1 MKRKITLITALL
13 ILAGLLTACDMF
25 PVATEEP
32 QATLPP
38 VKASTDVIAE
48 GRLVPHK
55 YVTLAFNTGGQVAEV
70 LVEEGEQVQAG
81 QTMAQLNHYEPAEA
95 AISAAEAELLNA
107 QHALN
112 DLTENADVI
121 SAEAQQQ
128 VAVARDAVR
137 HAEWRL
143 DSLRSGNKQ
152 VDIDSA
158 KANVVL
164 LKDELEEAQKDF
176 ARYRNKSEDDVQR
189 ATFLSKLTDAQR
201 KYDNAVNLL
210 NNLEGTA
217 TEIDLAIREAELSLA
232 QARLAFAQQEYDAL
246 KDGPDPDDVSRAQ
259 ARVTAAESRLSAA
272 KAALEDLSL
281 SAPFAGEVVKLNIKD
296 GEQAA
301 PGQPAVV
308 LADFSRWLVET
319 DDLTEMEVPEIHVGQ
334 KAQIIPDSLPN
345 LQLQGQVA
353 SISNIFEER
362 RGDVLY
368 TVEVAL
374 KEHDP
379 RLRWGMT
386 VAVTFENG
394 KSNTQT
400 QP

>member
-1 MKRKITLITALL
+1 MKRKITLMTALL
-13 ILAGLLTACDMF
+13 ILAGSLAACDMF
-25 PVATEEP
+25 PAATEEP

-48 GRLVPHK
+48 GRLVPHE
-55 YVTLAFNTGGQVAEV
+55 YVTLAFNTGGQIAEV
-70 LVEEGEQVQAG
+70 LVEEGAQVQAG
-81 QTMAQLNHYEPAEA
+81 QTMAQLNHYEQAEA
-95 AISAAEAELLNA
+95 EISAAEAELLNA
-107 QHALN
+107 QQVLK
-112 DLTENADVI
+112 DLRENADVI

-128 VAVARDAVR
+128 VAQARDAVR

-143 DSLRSGNKQ
+143 DSLRSGSKQ

-158 KANVVL
+158 RASVVL
-164 LKDELEEAQKDF
+164 LKDELDEAQKDF
-176 ARYRNKSEDDVQR
+176 ARYRNKPEDDVQR

-232 QARLAFAQQEYDAL
+232 QARLAFAQQEYEAVQ
-246 KDGPDPDDVSRAQ
+246 DGPDPDDVSRAE
-259 ARVTAAESRLSAA
+259 ARVIAAENRLSAA
-272 KAALEDLSL
+272 QAALEDLGL
-281 SAPFAGEVVKLNIKD
+281 SAPFAGEAVQMNIKA

-301 PGQPAVV
+301 PGQPAIV

-319 DDLTEMEVPEIHVGQ
+319 DDLTEMEVPEIQVGQ
-334 KAQIIPDSLPN
+334 RAQITPDALPN
-345 LQLQGQVA
+345 LQLQGQVT

-368 TVEVAL
+368 TVEISL
-374 KEHDP
+374 QEYDP

-386 VAVTFENG
+386 VQITFENG
-394 KSNTQT
+394 RSSSQT
-400 QP
+400 RP